1 MLYVNPYISD
11 SKFCLFSFLVKKL
24 PDTLKKND
32 QTLYKV
38 TCSGNCFGVNIVLK
52 VKSGDADLYAR

>member
-1 MLYVNPYISD
+1 MKLKVLFILY
-11 SKFCLFSFLVKKL
+11 SFLVKIL